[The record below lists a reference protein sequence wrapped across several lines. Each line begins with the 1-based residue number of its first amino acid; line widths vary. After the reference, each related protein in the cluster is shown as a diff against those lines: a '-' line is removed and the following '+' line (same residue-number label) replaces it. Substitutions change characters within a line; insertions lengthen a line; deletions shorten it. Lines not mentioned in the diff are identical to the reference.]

1 MVKTFSVRTI
11 GSWKPE
17 PQIYL
22 HAAAKMGFSP
32 AECAVIED
40 SLPGIQAAKAGGFNV
55 FGFAT
60 EKNKI
65 LFKEVGAIVFSHLSD
80 LARLLA
86 IE

>member
-1 MVKTFSVRTI
+1 MSF
-11 GSWKPE
+11 KPE
-17 PQIYL
+17 
-22 HAAAKMGFSP
+22 
-32 AECAVIED
+32 ECAVIED

-60 EKNKI
+60 KKNKT
-65 LFKEVGAIVFSHLSD
+65 LFKEAGAKVFSHLSD